1 MPTSVAVHGEL
12 AYVLNAGDEGGI
24 AGFSLAGGM
33 LEPLDGSARPLS
45 AAGADPAQIAFSP
58 DGRTLVVTERGTN
71 AISAYAVD
79 QRGYADGPRT
89 IASSGATPYG
99 FDFADN
105 AVIVTEAFGGE
116 VGAAAASSYALAE
129 HGQLVPVSASVGDTR
144 SEVCWAA
151 VSKDGRYA
159 YVTNFGDGTISSYGI
174 GGDGSISLLE
184 PVAASTRLG
193 EKGLRD
199 EAVTGDGRFLY
210 ALDADA
216 RRVYGWSVGEN
227 GSLDPIGHR
236 DGLPETVAGLAAS

>member
-1 MPTSVAVHGEL
+1 VAVHGEL
-12 AYVLNAGDEGGI
+12 AYVLNAGGEGGI

-33 LEPLDGSARPLS
+33 LEPLEASARPLS

-58 DGRTLVVTERGTN
+58 DGRTLLVTERGTN
-71 AISAYAVD
+71 AISAYAID
-79 QRGYADGPRT
+79 ERGYADGPRT

-129 HGQLVPVSASVGDTR
+129 DGQLVPVSASVGDTR

-151 VSKDGRYA
+151 VTKDGRYA
-159 YVTNFGDGTISSYGI
+159 YVTNFGDGTISSYAI
-174 GGDGSISLLE
+174 GDDGSISLME

-193 EKGLRD
+193 EKGIRD
-199 EAVTGDGRFLY
+199 EAITGDGRFLY

-216 RRVYGWSVGEN
+216 RRVYGWSVGED
-227 GSLDPIGHR
+227 GSLAPVGHG